1 MMSVCEFRAECMD
14 SWMDE
19 WMDGW
24 MDGQNAIRLGE
35 LIYSGNKT
43 WKKKHRS
50 FYQSIGDAPM
60 KNLGLPL
67 PCLIPVG
74 TSFSSKELT

>member
-43 WKKKHRS
+43 WKKKTQI
-50 FYQSIGDAPM
+50 FLSIDR
-60 KNLGLPL
+60 
-67 PCLIPVG
+67 
-74 TSFSSKELT
+74 